1 MTRPDAKR
9 RLFAGPPSSTHP
21 RLLASRLLAGIRPL
35 GKLALLGVLVSTLA
49 LSACSDNSHTRVTT
63 GTYAGESGQNAPY
76 LNVGSLIY
84 EVQLSRELNPA
95 DTEDASYLT
104 GLSPAQLRLRPGE
117 EWFAV
122 FVQVYNESSAPHL
135 VAKEFT
141 LSDTQNN
148 VYIPVVPSPTNEFS
162 YQRVAYG
169 AASAGPLAPKARIPA
184 LNTVAADGP
193 TQGALLLYK
202 IKVVSLD
209 NRPLELNIIDP
220 LNPTQTAS
228 AELDV

>member
-1 MTRPDAKR
+1 MTRPVAKR
-9 RLFAGPPSSTHP
+9 RLFAGRSSIAGPSSSTG
-21 RLLASRLLAGIRPL
+21 SRARAGIRPF
-35 GKLALLGVLVSTLA
+35 GRLALLALLLVSALA
-49 LSACSDNSHTRVTT
+49 LGACSDDSHTRVTT

-76 LNVGSLIY
+76 LNVGPLIY
-84 EVQLSRELNPA
+84 EVQLSRELNPE

-104 GLSPAQLRLRPGE
+104 GLTPAQLRLRPGE

-135 VAKEFT
+135 AAKEFT
-141 LSDTQNN
+141 ISDTQSN
-148 VYIPVVPSPTNEFS
+148 VYLPVVPSPTNEFS
-162 YQRVAYG
+162 YQRVAY
-169 AASAGPLAPKARIPA
+169 AGPLAPKARIPA
-184 LNTVAADGP
+184 LNTVAANGP

-209 NRPLELNIIDP
+209 NRPLELNVIDP